1 MLQLVL
7 GRSGSGKTQWIY
19 ERLSALVDEEE
30 DRPLLC
36 VVPEQFSFETE
47 RSLLEALGPHRAAR
61 IQVLSFTRMAETVF
75 RTTGGFAGRKLDD
88 SSRMLLIS
96 RALEMT
102 SEQLS
107 LYKRHAADPE
117 YISSILSILSE
128 LKQCAVTPLTLEKT
142 ARALPKGTLAMKAQ
156 ELSLIYGAY
165 EALLGRTYLDPLDD
179 LTRLAEVLPQSGLWK
194 EALLFIDAFK
204 GFTAQEMQVI
214 AALLKIADTVTVT
227 LCTDTLDDNA
237 QGLGRFS
244 PVIRTGTRLRQ
255 LAERQHV
262 PVAKPIVLSEN
273 HRSRSEALRRVEAE
287 CFRPDGNPLD
297 TPADEV
303 TLTACADIYAECT
316 FTARTIRRL
325 LREEGARCRD
335 FAIVTRDLGEYRGI
349 LDAALEM
356 EGIPCFLDT
365 REDILTEPLVSM
377 TLCALRCAEGLDTE
391 LLLRL
396 MKTGL
401 VGFSAHSISQLENYV
416 LMWRIHGTGWTRD
429 WEGNPDGL
437 DAPFTEDTVKKLD
450 SLNRLRRRLVRPL
463 EHLRY
468 TLYPRTAAPSADD
481 GDGRLTGREFAA
493 AVYRYLT
500 ETRAARMVRLQVAR
514 LDRDGEHAL
523 ADRYARLWD
532 ILIDRLDAFAAA
544 MGNERLPANRL
555 TELFRL
561 SLQATDLGSIPQ
573 SLDAV
578 QIGAADR
585 MRFSAPRTVFI
596 LGANEGIFP
605 AYPTQ
610 NGLLSDRERQQ
621 LIELGLPLA
630 EPSEQQTVEERFFAY
645 MALSAPSE
653 RLYVSYRCSNAAGE
667 TLTPSLLAETVSRL
681 LPNCRRLTVPTEEE
695 NSLGGIESR
704 TDAFGRMAELWHSQT
719 AVASS
724 LKAFFSAQP
733 EMHSRMEALQR
744 AADDK
749 PIAFRDP
756 EAARQLFGREM
767 RISSSQIEQY
777 HKCRFAYF
785 CQYGLH
791 LKAPRP
797 AELDSLAFG
806 TLAHYVMSAL
816 LPGYVETGLD
826 GLTQAQVS
834 RDTRHAVEQYVE
846 ERMGGLDNK
855 PARFRHLLEQLLR
868 TCAGLLWHV
877 VQELRQSR
885 FVPADYE
892 LNIGIPPQ
900 DGEGYVPPVVLTLPD
915 GARICVQGKVDRVDV
930 FRDGVHNYVRVIDYK
945 TGDKA
950 FRLSDV
956 VEGLNVQMLL
966 YLFALWQNGGARYGE
981 VTPAGVLYLPAKSP
995 VIAISPLADEAQAE
1009 DAHLREMKMN
1019 GLLIDDPAVVSAMEQ
1034 EVAGVFIPAKLTA
1047 KGEFDSRY
1055 SSLASLAQFGQLK
1068 KRMEKLL
1075 TGMASALRSGKIEA
1089 TPVKNKEK
1097 TACQYCPYRS
1107 ICGHDNDGAS
1117 RLITNRKNS
1126 EVFRELEQEE
1136 AAEKAVQTD

>member
-19 ERLSALVDEEE
+19 ERLSALVDTEE

-75 RTTGGFAGRKLDD
+75 RSTGGFAGRRLDD
-88 SSRMLLIS
+88 SSRMLLMS

-102 SEQLS
+102 AGQLS
-107 LYKRHAADPE
+107 LYTRHTADPE
-117 YISSILSILSE
+117 YISSMLSMLSE
-128 LKQCAVTPLTLEKT
+128 LKQCAVTPLALEKT
-142 ARALPKGTLAMKAQ
+142 AKALPKGTLAMKAQ

-165 EALLGRTYLDPLDD
+165 EALLGHTYLDPLDD
-179 LTRLAEVLPQSGLWK
+179 LTRLAEVLPESGLLK
-194 EALLFIDAFK
+194 GALLFVDAFK
-204 GFTAQEMQVI
+204 GFTAQEMQVLS
-214 AALLKIADTVTVT
+214 ALLNMADTVTVT
-227 LCTDTLDDNA
+227 LCTDTLDDTA

-244 PVIRTGTRLRQ
+244 PVIRTGLRLEQ
-255 LAERQHV
+255 LAQRQHI
-262 PVAKPIVLSEN
+262 PVAKPVVLLEN
-273 HRSRSEALRRVEAE
+273 RRSRSEALLRLEE
-287 CFRPDGNPLD
+287 ESFLPDGSPLE
-297 TPADEV
+297 TPADDV

-325 LREEGARCRD
+325 LREEDARCRD
-335 FAIVTRDLGEYRGI
+335 FAVVTRNLDEYRGI

-356 EGIPCFLDT
+356 EGIPYFLDT
-365 REDILTEPLVSM
+365 REDILTEPLVSI
-377 TLCALRCAEGLDTE
+377 TLCALRCAAGWDTE

-401 VGFSAHSISQLENYV
+401 AGFSAHSISQLENYV
-416 LMWRIHGTGWTRD
+416 LMWRIHGIGWTRD

-437 DAPFTEDTVKKLD
+437 DAPFTEETAKKLD
-450 SLNRLRRRLVRPL
+450 SLNRLRRRLIRPL

-468 TLYPRTAAPSADD
+468 TLYPRSTAASPEDAAD
-481 GDGRLTGREFAA
+481 RLTGRDFAA

-532 ILIDRLDAFAAA
+532 MLIDRLDAFAAA
-544 MGNERLPANRL
+544 MGGDRLPADRL

-561 SLQATDLGSIPQ
+561 SLQAADLGSIPQ

-605 AYPTQ
+605 AYPAQ
-610 NGLLSDRERQQ
+610 GGLLSDRERQQ

-695 NSLGGIESR
+695 NSLGGIESH
-704 TDAFGRMAELWHSQT
+704 TDAFGRMAELWHAET
-719 AVASS
+719 AVAAS

-733 EMHSRMEALQR
+733 EMRSRIDALER

-756 EAARQLFGREM
+756 QTARQLFGREM

-791 LKAPRP
+791 IKAARP

-806 TLAHYVMSAL
+806 TLAHYVMSSL
-816 LPGYVETGLD
+816 LPQYVKAGLD
-826 GLTQAQVS
+826 GLTQAKV
-834 RDTRHAVEQYVE
+834 RTDTRRTVEQYVE

-868 TCAGLLWHV
+868 TSSSLLWYV

-900 DGEGYVPPVVLTLPD
+900 EDEAYVPPVVLTLPD

-945 TGDKA
+945 TSDKA
-950 FRLSDV
+950 FHLSDV
-956 VEGLNVQMLL
+956 VEGLNVQMLI
-966 YLFALWQNGGARYGE
+966 YLFSLWENGGTRYGE

-995 VIAISPLADEAQAE
+995 VAAISPLADEAQAAGIRLKE
-1009 DAHLREMKMN
+1009 LKMN

-1034 EVAGVFIPAKLTA
+1034 EAAGVFIPAKLTA
-1047 KGEFDSRY
+1047 KGEFDSRS

-1075 TGMASALRSGKIEA
+1075 TAMAESLRGGRIEA
-1089 TPVKNKEK
+1089 KPVKSKEK

-1107 ICGHDNDGAS
+1107 ICGHDDDGPA
-1117 RLITNRKNS
+1117 RLLISRKNS
-1126 EVFRELEQEE
+1126 EIFQELEKDETS
-1136 AAEKAVQTD
+1136 AGASD